1 MQPLRR
7 FNLEELELVKA
18 YIEKGLAL
26 GEIKPSTFGY
36 ISPIILAKKLGGG
49 VRVCVDYRDLND
61 ITVKNKYL
69 LLLINKT
76 ITRVVKAKIFLKID
90 I

>member
-1 MQPLRR
+1 M
-7 FNLEELELVKA
+7 ELVKA

-36 ISPIILAKKLGGG
+36 VSPIMLAKKLGGG

-61 ITVKNKYL
+61 ITVKNKYP
-69 LLLINKT
+69 LLLINET
-76 ITRVVKAKIFLKID
+76 VARVVKAKIFSKID